1 MGNSGVLTVS
11 GCWNNRGESSSSS
24 GAVYTGVRISDVRIE
39 NGEGGEL
46 LPPKAVALLE
56 VRTTI

>member
-1 MGNSGVLTVS
+1 MLTVS
-11 GCWNNRGESSSSS
+11 DCCWNNRGEASS
-24 GAVYTGVRISDVRIE
+24 GSGGVYTGVRLSDVRIE

-46 LPPKAVALLE
+46 LPPKTVALLE

>member
-1 MGNSGVLTVS
+1 MS
-11 GCWNNRGESSSSS
+11 GCWNNRGESSGG

>member
-1 MGNSGVLTVS
+1 MS
-11 GCWNNRGESSSSS
+11 GCWDTRGEASS
-24 GAVYTGVRISDVRIE
+24 GSGGVYTGVRLSDVRIE

-56 VRTTI
+56 VRTAI

>member
-1 MGNSGVLTVS
+1 MS
-11 GCWNNRGESSSSS
+11 GCWNNRGESSGG
-24 GAVYTGVRISDVRIE
+24 GAVYTGVRLSDVRIE

>member
-1 MGNSGVLTVS
+1 MSV
-11 GCWNNRGESSSSS
+11 CWNTRGESSSG

-56 VRTTI
+56 VSTSRLLGFTRLA

>member
-1 MGNSGVLTVS
+1 MLTVS
-11 GCWNNRGESSSSS
+11 GCCWDNRGEASGGG
-24 GAVYTGVRISDVRIE
+24 GAVYTGVRLSDVRIE

-46 LPPKAVALLE
+46 LPPKTVALLE

>member
-1 MGNSGVLTVS
+1 MECSRCL
-11 GCWNNRGESSSSS
+11 GCWNNRGESSSG

>member
-1 MGNSGVLTVS
+1 MS
-11 GCWNNRGESSSSS
+11 GCWNTRGESSSSS

>member
-1 MGNSGVLTVS
+1 MS
-11 GCWNNRGESSSSS
+11 GCWNNRGESSSGG

-56 VRTTI
+56 VHTSRLLVFTRLA